1 MTLPLPATD
10 IRSSEDWCDEDYLQ
24 SKGVKTKQLTV
35 DFRRY
40 QRAYCGIEILK
51 GETVQRVKSYKY
63 AGLSFDDKLTHHTTT
78 QSPTVLPGLRPSVRC
93 PHLACTQS
101 PTVLPGLRPSVR
113 CPHHTCTQ
121 CTALRSVFS
130 FTCVEHILLFVLTGA
145 VLGCIL
151 ALSSVALAPSG
162 LVCLI

>member
-24 SKGVKTKQLTV
+24 SKGVKTKQITV

-40 QRAYCGIEILK
+40 QRAYCGTEILK
-51 GETVQRVKSYKY
+51 GETVQRVKSYKSP
-63 AGLSFDDKLTHHTTT
+63 GISFDDKLTHHTTT
-78 QSPTVLPGLRPSVRC
+78 QSPTVLPGFRPSVRC
-93 PHLACTQS
+93 PHL
-101 PTVLPGLRPSVR
+101 
-113 CPHHTCTQ
+113 TCTQ
-121 CTALRSVFS
+121 CTALSSVFS
-130 FTCVEHILLFVLTGA
+130 LTCVEHILLFVLTGA

-162 LVCLI
+162 FGFLI